1 MFLQWL
7 NACTEDTPSRLAMLE
22 TTAWS
27 ADLAIGHEV
36 IDADH
41 RHIFDTARA
50 LQAEILEVEPAH
62 SIVGAVLVGLI
73 EHTGD
78 HFAREEALMQET
90 GFPGCEAHKREHALL
105 MQKVNAL
112 HRRFMDGC
120 PGMAAEVADF
130 IEHGLV
136 RHITKSDR
144 ELGRHMRT
152 ES

>member
-1 MFLQWL
+1 
-7 NACTEDTPSRLAMLE
+7 MLE
-22 TTAWS
+22 TTAWT
-27 ADLAIGHEV
+27 ADLAIGHEL

-50 LQAEILEVEPAH
+50 LQGEILEDEPAH
-62 SIVGAVLVGLI
+62 SIVGEALVGLI

-130 IEHGLV
+130 IQQGLV
-136 RHITKSDR
+136 RHIVKSEM
-144 ELGRHMRT
+144 ELGRHVRAKT
-152 ES
+152 AT